1 MKIFTYIA
9 SLVGIVVGGFIP
21 TLYMHG
27 DRMIFAC
34 IVGAAVGGLFGVYV
48 SYKLLQYF
56 DY

>member
-1 MKIFTYIA
+1 MKLFTYIA